1 MRNIRCFIWRVA
13 AAAVAVSYLIVRAL
27 SMHVDQSS
35 THFVAQIFHLHNHG
49 LYLATDYNSTS
60 WISNDALKIGTMEN
74 CIQWWFID
82 PICGL
87 VFSFASSHSQIM
99 SLFFYLFCCCCC
111 SKAAWNDIHQAISSN
126 WWSIRCIE
134 CEWCSKFQR
143 QRRRAK
149 QSKKKPCILKE
160 PSVHKDEAHIFRLC

>member
-1 MRNIRCFIWRVA
+1 
-13 AAAVAVSYLIVRAL
+13 
-27 SMHVDQSS
+27 
-35 THFVAQIFHLHNHG
+35 
-49 LYLATDYNSTS
+49 
-60 WISNDALKIGTMEN
+60 MEN

-149 QSKKKPCILKE
+149 QSKKSRVYWKNRLYTKMKRISLDFVSKFIPAHLQMFAVRRLLKHAFVWLVDGCAQAQSFVSHTSA
-160 PSVHKDEAHIFRLC
+160 PGKYKTSHVRSGKTVSCNPL

>member
-60 WISNDALKIGTMEN
+60 WISSDGTQKWHNGKLHSMMIHWPDLWFSILICVFTLSDYESFLLSVLLLLLFKSCLKWYSPG
-74 CIQWWFID
+74 
-82 PICGL
+82 
-87 VFSFASSHSQIM
+87 
-99 SLFFYLFCCCCC
+99 
-111 SKAAWNDIHQAISSN
+111 DIVKLMKYPLH
-126 WWSIRCIE
+126 WMRMM
-134 CEWCSKFQR
+134 F
-143 QRRRAK
+143 
-149 QSKKKPCILKE
+149 
-160 PSVHKDEAHIFRLC
+160 